1 MIIEVASIAVKDG
14 SEAAFEAAVASAAE
28 VFRRARG
35 CTGLELQRCVEEP
48 GLYQVV
54 IGWRTL
60 EDHTVG
66 FRGSDLFAEWRALV
80 GPHFARPPEVR
91 HFAVAMPRVGF

>member
-1 MIIEVASIAVKDG
+1 MIIEYASIAVKEG
-14 SEAAFEAAVASAAE
+14 SEAAFEAAVARAVD

-54 IGWRTL
+54 IGWQTL
-60 EDHTVG
+60 ENHTVD

-80 GPHFARPPEVR
+80 GPHFARPPEVK
-91 HFAVAMPRVGF
+91 HFSVAMPRAGF